1 MKDTGVMSTASRYRG
16 RVFLI
21 VSDCGATARSSAVD
35 TISLGQ
41 TQAFDEAAAQI
52 D

>member
-1 MKDTGVMSTASRYRG
+1 MKTPGLWVRRFVIVAR
-16 RVFLI
+16 FLI

-35 TISLGQ
+35 TISLDQ